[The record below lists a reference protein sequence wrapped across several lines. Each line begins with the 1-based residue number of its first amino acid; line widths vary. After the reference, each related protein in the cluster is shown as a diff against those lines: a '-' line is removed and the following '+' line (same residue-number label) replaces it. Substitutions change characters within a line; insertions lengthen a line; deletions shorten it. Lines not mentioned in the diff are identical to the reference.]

1 MDIAVIGASGDVG
14 RAIATRLVAG
24 GLLERHERLQ
34 LVGRRGGESER
45 VLEGHTVDLLDAYAE
60 RAPVIDVA
68 FDPEDIAADI
78 VIVAAGRTLS
88 LRPGVP
94 FQREELAREN
104 AGVFRAYAHAL
115 RRHGSGRELVVVVS
129 NPVELGVAIFARE
142 LGRQRVFGMAAYLDT
157 LRFRKE
163 IARELRV
170 SRRAVHGVMA
180 GEHGDHLVPLWSTVD
195 CFGLD
200 QEDRTTMLERLRR
213 GGRIEDF
220 VTRAAEVKRKVS
232 GLVAG
237 GAVHEA
243 LRYLDTL
250 SPDLRVAAKPFV
262 VHFSGAK
269 TAAATAEATVEF
281 VATMHQGHD
290 VLVSGQ
296 ILLEGEYGIFGPVG
310 VPFVLSLRGIEDVVE
325 LPLDEGERTA
335 LVAAAAAIG
344 RSLAEVADEH

>member
-1 MDIAVIGASGDVG
+1 VDIAVIGASGDVG

-45 VLEGHTVDLLDAYAE
+45 VLEGHMVDLLDAYAE
-60 RAPVIDVA
+60 RAPLMDVV

-78 VIVAAGRTLS
+78 VIMAAGRTLGLHS
-88 LRPGVP
+88 ETP
-94 FQREELAREN
+94 FRREDLAREN
-104 AGVFRAYAHAL
+104 AAVFRACAHAL

-129 NPVELGVAIFARE
+129 NPVELGVSIFARE
-142 LGRQRVFGMAAYLDT
+142 LGRQRVFGMAAYLDS

-170 SRRAVHGVMA
+170 SRRAVHGFMA

-195 CFGLD
+195 IFGLD
-200 QEDRTTMLERLRR
+200 REDRGAVLERLRR
-213 GGRIEDF
+213 GSRLEDF
-220 VTRAAEVKRKVS
+220 VLRVGQVKEKVFA
-232 GLVAG
+232 LVSR

-281 VATMHQGHD
+281 VATIHQGHD
-290 VLVSGQ
+290 ALVSGQ
-296 ILLEGEYGIFGPVG
+296 ILLEGEYGIHGPVG

-325 LPLDEGERTA
+325 LPLEAPELAA
-335 LVAAAAAIG
+335 LTESAAAIG
-344 RSLAEVADEH
+344 RSLAEVGDER